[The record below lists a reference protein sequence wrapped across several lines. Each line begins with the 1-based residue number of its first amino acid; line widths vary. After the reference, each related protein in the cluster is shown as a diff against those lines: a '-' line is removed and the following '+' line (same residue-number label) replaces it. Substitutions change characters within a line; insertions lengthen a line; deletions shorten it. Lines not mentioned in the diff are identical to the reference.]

1 MPRRRP
7 SALRGELPV
16 RVLGRRRYPPIDRLS
31 GSCAADLRRLERT
44 RFWPEAIEEA
54 FWHWRA
60 LAHGRLR
67 CLVDGFWATRC
78 GIYECGCDPGYFRD
92 CLETALHA
100 LPKKSAR
107 ELRVLVLAL
116 DAKITARAR
125 IIPVDAPDSPWWRA
139 MSEGHI

>member
-7 SALRGELPV
+7 SALRGDVPV
-16 RVLGRRRYPPIDRLS
+16 RVLRRRRYPPIDRLS
-31 GSCAADLRRLERT
+31 GSCAADLRRLERI

-54 FWHWRA
+54 FWHWRT
-60 LAHGRLR
+60 LAHGPLR
-67 CLVDGFWATRC
+67 CVVDAFSGPRC
-78 GIYECGCDPGYFRD
+78 GIHECGCDPGYFRD
-92 CLETALHA
+92 CLETTLHA

-116 DAKITARAR
+116 DAKIAARAR

-139 MSEGHI
+139 LSEMT